1 VKNERKEIS
10 FDGHWQSGF
19 DKQIDDRAKRQ
30 KSKNQPKAELQC
42 ASGGKC
48 EGICRELHLHKPR
61 YAGVKSSKKGDS
73 RGTPVPSQW
82 AERCP
87 SAHEKPNRYRT

>member
-1 VKNERKEIS
+1 MKRK
-10 FDGHWQSGF
+10 
-19 DKQIDDRAKRQ
+19 Q
-30 KSKNQPKAELQC
+30 KLITTILFC

-48 EGICRELHLHKPR
+48 DGICRRLYLKKPR

-73 RGTPVPSQW
+73 RGTPASPQW

-87 SAHEKPNRYRT
+87 SAYEKPEHYRT